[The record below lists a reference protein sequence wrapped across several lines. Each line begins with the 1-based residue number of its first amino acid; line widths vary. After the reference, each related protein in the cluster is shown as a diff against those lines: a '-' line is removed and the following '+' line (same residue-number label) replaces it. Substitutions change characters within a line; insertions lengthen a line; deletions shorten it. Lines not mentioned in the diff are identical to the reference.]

1 MSSSRHPFHFFF
13 FFCLRMPS
21 IFSGDDCSCFRLHS
35 LRRRIVDVIHCFVF
49 RLLEKA
55 AAGAAARSQKELN
68 IDGTN
73 SGVLLWLATN
83 EMNTLF

>member
-1 MSSSRHPFHFFF
+1 MSSSRHPFHF
-13 FFCLRMPS
+13 L
-21 IFSGDDCSCFRLHS
+21 
-35 LRRRIVDVIHCFVF
+35 RIVDVIHCFVF